1 MAAVTAGAVDHRSLE
16 AHLRPARAAVLAVA
30 AAVVMVVHQALADP
44 SFLVGDGGAHRSTS
58 RTDRRSR
65 RRPRRIRAEQTG
77 VVRPVH
83 HHRVAPGLRMPR
95 DRLRAGEDLVVGRGL
110 LDAHGPAHIADRHG
124 VAAGGDRHQG
134 VGRHDARLHA
144 RVAVRGPLAEGRQP
158 LRREAIERP
167 RVRRPVDPGVGHGAA
182 PRLEPGVDLFPRR
195 EAPPGQGVALDV
207 LHPALDLPLGLRP
220 IGLAGAR
227 REAVVAREVLE
238 DRVPADGARRPA
250 EDLCPRIVIQT
261 REGHAAE
268 VAKGPLVAV
277 EEHREPL
284 VRIAIRETAARV
296 AEGEHEEVDGLRP
309 LADPHPQLPEV
320 DLRLLA
326 GAGLEADG
334 RDGRPAA
341 LVPPRLHVPLDL
353 EVAAAEAERHE
364 LPVQDGGIPA
374 DLRPAPR
381 DELAKRLELLASPPA
396 LRAPAPQVPPALHGL
411 LVHAQLAGDPLHPLA
426 PLEPGQDLPHHVLL
440 HHRPLRRSRWDR
452 RRRYGKRLLLHTVP
466 SSLGGGGNFRRRLRG
481 EFYATD
487 DTGR

>member
-1 MAAVTAGAVDHRSLE
+1 
-16 AHLRPARAAVLAVA
+16 
-30 AAVVMVVHQALADP
+30 
-44 SFLVGDGGAHRSTS
+44 
-58 RTDRRSR
+58 
-65 RRPRRIRAEQTG
+65 
-77 VVRPVH
+77 
-83 HHRVAPGLRMPR
+83 
-95 DRLRAGEDLVVGRGL
+95 
-110 LDAHGPAHIADRHG
+110 
-124 VAAGGDRHQG
+124 
-134 VGRHDARLHA
+134 
-144 RVAVRGPLAEGRQP
+144 GPLAEGRQP
-158 LRREAIERP
+158 LRREAVDRP
-167 RVRRPVDPGVGHGAA
+167 RVRRPVDPGVGHGEA
-182 PRLEPGVDLFPRR
+182 PR
-195 EAPPGQGVALDV
+195 
-207 LHPALDLPLGLRP
+207 
-220 IGLAGAR
+220 
-227 REAVVAREVLE
+227 LE

-341 LVPPRLHVPLDL
+341 LVPPRLHVPLHL
-353 EVAAAEAERHE
+353 EVAAAEAERPE
-364 LPVQDGGIPA
+364 LPVQDRGIPA
-374 DLRPAPR
+374 DLRAAPR

-487 DTGR
+487 DNGNLCNGVEVCHAGVCQPGTPVSCADNNPCTTETCDPKAGCLRTAVANGTPCIDSNLCNGEETCQSGVCSPGTPPICSGSGIDACDPITGCTQDIMIAAHKLGLRMSFSTARMKLSLLGGTFSMSDPPSNGTASDPVL